1 MENKDLV
8 NNIFNNIKE
17 ENLLQIL
24 ENLVSKKIW
33 YNDDVCLKINNSS
46 VLVSGNNVEHDIS
59 FEDMLERISLISNSF
74 LLSYPDY
81 GIRVDE
87 LITDLENVCKE

>member
-8 NNIFNNIKE
+8 NNIFNNIEE

-24 ENLVSKKIW
+24 ENLVSKKVW

-46 VLVSGNNVEHDIS
+46 VLVSGNNAEQDIS
-59 FEDMLERISLISNSF
+59 FEDMLERISLMSNSF

-87 LITDLENVCKE
+87 LMTDLENVCKE